1 MNDKRLNNNKLIKNY
16 ATALFG
22 SSDSSVLQEKILE
35 QIIIIDQIIN
45 NDVQISKFMYSPIVR
60 VIDKISIVTLLIQ
73 NFKIQPIIQQFL
85 HVLVKNGHM
94 SIFSSIISR
103 YRKLLNDSK
112 NIKMV
117 ELISSKVLNVDEK
130 NWFQNYLE
138 KLLNKKISLNF
149 CHDESILGG
158 IIIQYDSILIDC
170 SIAGALNKITK
181 AAKKLGF
188 FNHSKNTNNG

>member
-16 ATALFG
+16 ATALFE

-170 SIAGALNKITK
+170 SIAGALKKITK
-181 AAKKLGF
+181 AAKKIRF
-188 FNHSKNTNNG
+188 F